1 MSQFSDLIVD
11 IEVMDKRETGGN
23 STVMERECLK
33 KILMRLKDKLK
44 IVELTT
50 DASTTIIKMIRDL
63 KG

>member
-11 IEVMDKRETGGN
+11 IEVMDKSKTGGN
-23 STVMERECLK
+23 STEMERECLK